1 MISRYLLVVTPKSLV
16 FLITIADAGQYHIF
30 ESVTGIKH
38 LKEGKTK
45 VYTTIEFTILRLK
58 PSESKTLIFQICC
71 LFFEYVYFQLAI
83 KIDYFKN
90 HNYSSQGYFI
100 NISPEGSPTYTV
112 LYKSPRT
119 YSGRSHIESFVNSG

>member
-30 ESVTGIKH
+30 ESVTKIKH

-58 PSESKTLIFQICC
+58 PSESKKLTL
-71 LFFEYVYFQLAI
+71 
-83 KIDYFKN
+83 
-90 HNYSSQGYFI
+90 
-100 NISPEGSPTYTV
+100 
-112 LYKSPRT
+112 
-119 YSGRSHIESFVNSG
+119 